1 MPLLGMPSIIIY
13 GGVEYHQVRR
23 AVYCK
28 KCQETIESR
37 HQHDFKMC
45 SCGSTGIDWERIL
58 GVDAEPR
65 HMYRAEVR
73 GKRLWLPVSSHT

>member
-1 MPLLGMPSIIIY
+1 MY
-13 GGVEYHQVRR
+13 GGVEYIQVRR

-28 KCQETIESR
+28 KCHDTIESR

-45 SCGSTGIDWERIL
+45 SCGSIGIDWERIL
-58 GVDAEPR
+58 GTEAEPR

-73 GKRLWLPVSSHT
+73 GKRLWLPFNKTPESSECA